1 MIDQFFSH
9 PKVLKRLHL
18 GPLGSHIDSFA
29 QILIVQ
35 DYKTS
40 TAKQKIRIVADLSC
54 WLDQQEL
61 SVKDLDET
69 TLNEFLLYR
78 GRRGSIFKIEP
89 PTLRQL
95 LKHWRETG
103 VVADSVRVDDHSN
116 RRRIESGFAEYLVQE
131 RGLKQIT
138 IDTYLPIAGRFLSD
152 QFGTEPIVLNGLHP
166 NDIVRF
172 ILRYTETVSTKRA
185 QLIVCSLRSFFRFLY
200 QRGETAI
207 DLSPS
212 ALTVANWRLSE
223 LPKFLEPK
231 QVERLLQ
238 SCNQDTLIGQ
248 RDYVILLLLARL
260 GLRAGDVVHMT
271 LDDIDWD
278 AGEIIVSGKSDR
290 QQKLPLPHDIGEALV
305 RYLSHGRPRCPSRR
319 IFIRIKAPRK
329 GFSSS
334 VAICNIVRRAL
345 VRAKLNPAFK
355 GSHLLRHSL
364 ATQMLRGGASLV
376 EIGEILRHQ
385 RLDTTQ
391 IYGKVDLAALSAL
404 AQPWPGGEI

>member
-1 MIDQFFSH
+1 MIDQFLSH

>member
-1 MIDQFFSH
+1 MIDHFFSN
-9 PKVLKRLHL
+9 PEVLKRLHF
-18 GPLGSHIDSFA
+18 GPLGTHIDSFA
-29 QILIVQ
+29 QILEVQ
-35 DYKTS
+35 GYKRS
-40 TAKQKIRIVADLSC
+40 TAKYKITIIADFSR
-54 WLDQQEL
+54 WLDQQGV
-61 SVKDLDET
+61 SATDLDEI
-69 TLNEFLLYR
+69 TLNKFLLYR
-78 GRRGSIFKIEP
+78 GRRGSIFKSEP
-89 PTLRQL
+89 PTLQKF
-95 LKHWRETG
+95 LKSLRETG
-103 VVADSVRVDDHSN
+103 VVPDAVRVDDDSKLK
-116 RRRIESGFAEYLVQE
+116 RIECGFAKYLAQE
-131 RGLKQIT
+131 RGLEQIT

-152 QFGTEPIVLNGLHP
+152 QFGTGPIVLNGLFP

-223 LPKFLEPK
+223 LPKFLEPE

-238 SCNQDTLIGQ
+238 SCNQDSLVGQ

-271 LDDIDWD
+271 LDDIDWEV
-278 AGEIIVSGKSDR
+278 GQFIVCGKSHR
-290 QQKLPLPHDIGEALV
+290 QERLPLPQDVGEALV
-305 RYLSHGRPRCPSRR
+305 RYLCDGRPPCSSRR
-319 IFIRIKAPRK
+319 VFIRIKAPHK

-345 VRAKLNPAFK
+345 IRAKLDPAFK

-364 ATQMLRGGASLV
+364 ATQMLRAGASLA

-391 IYGKVDLAALSAL
+391 IYAKVDLVTLRAL

>member
-1 MIDQFFSH
+1 M
-9 PKVLKRLHL
+9 KRLHY

-29 QILIVQ
+29 RIFVVQ
-35 DYKTS
+35 GYKKS
-40 TAKQKIRIVADLSC
+40 TAKQKIKIVADLSR
-54 WLDQQEL
+54 WLDQQGL
-61 SVKDLDET
+61 SVKNLDEI

-78 GRRGSIFKIEP
+78 SRRGSIFKIEP

-95 LKHWRETG
+95 LKHLRGIG
-103 VVADSVRVDDHSN
+103 VVADSIRVDDHSK
-116 RRRIESGFAEYLVQE
+116 RRKIESEFAEYLVQE
-131 RGLKQIT
+131 RGVKQRT
-138 IDTYLPIAGRFLSD
+138 IDTYLPIADRFLSA
-152 QFGTEPIVLNGLHP
+152 QFGTGPIVLSGLHP

-172 ILRYTETVSTKRA
+172 ILQDTETVSTKRA
-185 QLIVCSLRSFFRFLY
+185 QLIVSSLRSFFRFLY
-200 QRGETAI
+200 TRGETAI

-212 ALTVANWRLSE
+212 ALTVANWRFSE

-231 QVERLLQ
+231 QAEHLLQ

-248 RDYVILLLLARL
+248 RDHVILLLLARL

-271 LDDIDWD
+271 LDDIDWE
-278 AGEIIVSGKSDR
+278 AGELIVCGKSDR
-290 QQKLPLPHDIGEALV
+290 QERLPLPQDVGEALV
-305 RYLSHGRPRCPSRR
+305 RYLRNGRPPCSSRT
-319 IFIRIKAPRK
+319 IFIRIKAPHK

-334 VAICNIVRRAL
+334 VAICDIVRRAL
-345 VRAKLNPAFK
+345 RRANLNPSFK

-364 ATQMLRGGASLV
+364 ATQMLRSGSSLA

-391 IYGKVDLAALSAL
+391 IYAKVDFATLSAL

>member
-1 MIDQFFSH
+1 MIDHFFSN
-9 PKVLKRLHL
+9 PEVLKRLHF
-18 GPLGSHIDSFA
+18 GPLGTHIDSFA
-29 QILIVQ
+29 QILEVQ
-35 DYKTS
+35 GYKRS
-40 TAKQKIRIVADLSC
+40 TAKYKITIIADFSR
-54 WLDQQEL
+54 WLDQQGV
-61 SVKDLDET
+61 SATDLDEI
-69 TLNEFLLYR
+69 TLNKFLLYR
-78 GRRGSIFKIEP
+78 GRRGSIFKSEP
-89 PTLRQL
+89 PTLQKF
-95 LKHWRETG
+95 LKSLRETG
-103 VVADSVRVDDHSN
+103 VVPDAVRVDDDSKLK
-116 RRRIESGFAEYLVQE
+116 RIECGFAKYLAQE
-131 RGLKQIT
+131 RGLEQIT

-152 QFGTEPIVLNGLHP
+152 QFGTGPIVLNGLFP

-223 LPKFLEPK
+223 LPKFLEPE

-238 SCNQDTLIGQ
+238 SCNQDSLVGQ

-271 LDDIDWD
+271 LDDIDWEV
-278 AGEIIVSGKSDR
+278 GQLIVRGKSHR
-290 QQKLPLPHDIGEALV
+290 QERLPLPQDVGEALV
-305 RYLSHGRPRCPSRR
+305 RYLCDGRPPCSSRR
-319 IFIRIKAPRK
+319 VFIRIKAPHK

-345 VRAKLNPAFK
+345 IRAKLDPAFK

-364 ATQMLRGGASLV
+364 ATQMLRAGASLA

-391 IYGKVDLAALSAL
+391 IYAKVDLVTLRAL

>member
-152 QFGTEPIVLNGLHP
+152 QFGTGPIVLNGLHP

>member
-1 MIDQFFSH
+1 MIDQFFSN

-18 GPLGSHIDSFA
+18 GPLGTHMDSFA
-29 QILIVQ
+29 QTLMMQ
-35 DYKTS
+35 GYKRN
-40 TAKQKIRIVADLSC
+40 TAKQKIRIVADLNR
-54 WLDQQEL
+54 WLDQQRL
-61 SVKDLDET
+61 SVKDLDEI
-69 TLNEFLLYR
+69 TLNEYLMYK

-89 PTLRQL
+89 PTLRAL
-95 LKHWRETG
+95 LEHLRETG
-103 VVADSVRVDDHSN
+103 VVADSVRVDDDSN
-116 RRRIESGFAEYLVQE
+116 RSRIESGFAEYLAQE
-131 RGLKQIT
+131 RGLKPVT
-138 IDTYLPIAGRFLSD
+138 IDNYLSIAGRFLSD
-152 QFGTEPIVLNGLHP
+152 QFGTGPIVLNGLHP

-172 ILRYTETVSTKRA
+172 ILQNTETVSAKRA
-185 QLIVCSLRSFFRFLY
+185 QLIVISLRSFFRFLY
-200 QRGETAI
+200 QRGETAN

-223 LPKFLEPK
+223 LPKFLEPE
-231 QVERLLQ
+231 QVECLLQ

-271 LDDIDWD
+271 LDDIDWEV
-278 AGEIIVSGKSDR
+278 GELIVRGKSHR
-290 QQKLPLPHDIGEALV
+290 QERLPLPQDVGEALV
-305 RYLSHGRPRCPSRR
+305 RYLRHGRPRCSSRR
-319 IFIRIKAPRK
+319 VFIRIRAPHK

-364 ATQMLRGGASLV
+364 ATQMLRGGASLA

-385 RLDTTQ
+385 RLNTTQ
-391 IYGKVDLAALSAL
+391 IYAKVDLAALRAL

>member
-152 QFGTEPIVLNGLHP
+152 QFGTGPIVLNGLHP

-278 AGEIIVSGKSDR
+278 VGEIIVSGKSDR

>member
-1 MIDQFFSH
+1 MIDHFFSH
-9 PKVLKRLHL
+9 PKVLKRLHY
-18 GPLGSHIDSFA
+18 GPLSSHIDGFA
-29 QILIVQ
+29 QILVVQ
-35 DYKTS
+35 GYKRS
-40 TAKQKIRIVADLSC
+40 TTKQKIGIVADLSR
-54 WLDQQEL
+54 WLDQQGL
-61 SVKDLDET
+61 SVKDLDEI

-78 GRRGSIFKIEP
+78 GRIGSIFKIEP

-95 LKHWRETG
+95 LKHLRESG
-103 VVADSVRVDDHSN
+103 VVADSVQIDGHSK
-116 RRRIESGFAEYLVQE
+116 RRRIERGFVEYLVQE
-131 RGLKQIT
+131 RGLEQIT

-152 QFGTEPIVLNGLHP
+152 QFGTGPIVLNGLHP

-223 LPKFLEPK
+223 LPKFLEPE

-238 SCNQDTLIGQ
+238 SCNQDSLIGQ

-290 QQKLPLPHDIGEALV
+290 QQRLPLPHDIGEALV
-305 RYLSHGRPRCPSRR
+305 RYLSNGRPRCPSRR
-319 IFIRIKAPRK
+319 VFIRIRAPHK

-345 VRAKLNPAFK
+345 RRAKLNPAFK

-364 ATQMLRGGASLV
+364 ATQMLRGGASLM

-385 RLDTTQ
+385 RLNTTQ
-391 IYGKVDLAALSAL
+391 IYAKVDLAALRAL

>member
-1 MIDQFFSH
+1 MIEYFFSN
-9 PKVLKRLHL
+9 PNVLKRLHF
-18 GPLGSHIDSFA
+18 GPLGSYIDSFT
-29 QILIVQ
+29 QILEVQ
-35 DYKTS
+35 GYKRS
-40 TAKQKIRIVADLSC
+40 TAKYKITIVADFSR
-54 WLDQQEL
+54 WLDQQGF
-61 SVKDLDET
+61 SVTDLDEI
-69 TLNEFLLYR
+69 TLNKFLLYR

-89 PTLRQL
+89 PTLRAL
-95 LKHWRETG
+95 LKHLRETG
-103 VVADSVRVDDHSN
+103 VVPDAVRVDDDSK

-131 RGLKQIT
+131 RGLEQIT

-152 QFGTEPIVLNGLHP
+152 QFGTGPIVLNGLFP

-200 QRGETAI
+200 HRGETAI

-223 LPKFLEPK
+223 LPKFLEPE
-231 QVERLLQ
+231 QVEHLLQ
-238 SCNQDTLIGQ
+238 SCDQDSLIGQ

-271 LDDIDWD
+271 LDDIDWEV
-278 AGEIIVSGKSDR
+278 GELIVCGKSDR
-290 QQKLPLPHDIGEALV
+290 QQRLPLPHDVGEALV
-305 RYLSHGRPRCPSRR
+305 RYLCDGRPPCSSRNV
-319 IFIRIKAPRK
+319 FIRINAPHK

-364 ATQMLRGGASLV
+364 ATQMLRAGASLA
-376 EIGEILRHQ
+376 EIGQILRHQ

-391 IYGKVDLAALSAL
+391 IYAKVDLAALSAL

>member
-1 MIDQFFSH
+1 MIAHFFSQ
-9 PKVLKRLHL
+9 PKVLKRLRF

-29 QILIVQ
+29 QILMVQ
-35 DYKTS
+35 GYQTS
-40 TAKQKIRIVADLSC
+40 TAKHKIRIVADLSR
-54 WLDQQEL
+54 WLNLQGL
-61 SVKDLDET
+61 RVKDLDET
-69 TLNEFLLYR
+69 TLNKYLLYK

-89 PTLRQL
+89 PTLRAL
-95 LKHWRETG
+95 LEHLRETG
-103 VVADSVRVDDHSN
+103 VAADSVRVDDDSK
-116 RRRIESGFAEYLVQE
+116 RSRILNGFAEYLAQE
-131 RGLKQIT
+131 RGLKQVT
-138 IDTYLPIAGRFLSD
+138 IDNYLSVARQFLSD
-152 QFGTEPIVLNGLHP
+152 QFGTGPIVLKGLHP

-172 ILRYTETVSTKRA
+172 ILRNTETLSVKRA

-200 QRGETAI
+200 QRGETAN

-212 ALTVANWRLSE
+212 ALTVANWHLSE

-231 QVERLLQ
+231 QVECLLH

-248 RDYVILLLLARL
+248 RDYAVLLLLARL

-271 LDDIDWD
+271 LDDIDWE
-278 AGEIIVSGKSDR
+278 AGELIVSGKSHR
-290 QQKLPLPHDIGEALV
+290 QERLPLPQDVGEALV
-305 RYLSHGRPRCPSRR
+305 RYLRYGRPRCSSRR
-319 IFIRIKAPRK
+319 VFIRIRAPHK

-364 ATQMLRGGASLV
+364 ATRMLRGGASLA

-385 RLDTTQ
+385 RLNTTQ
-391 IYGKVDLAALSAL
+391 IYAKVDLSALRAL
-404 AQPWPGGEI
+404 AQPWPGGVI

>member
-1 MIDQFFSH
+1 
-9 PKVLKRLHL
+9 
-18 GPLGSHIDSFA
+18 
-29 QILIVQ
+29 VQ

>member
-1 MIDQFFSH
+1 MIDQFFSN

-18 GPLGSHIDSFA
+18 GPLGTHMDSFA
-29 QILIVQ
+29 QTLMMQ
-35 DYKTS
+35 GYKRN
-40 TAKQKIRIVADLSC
+40 TAKQKIRIVADLSR
-54 WLDQQEL
+54 WLDQQRL
-61 SVKDLDET
+61 SVKDLDEI
-69 TLNEFLLYR
+69 TLNEYLMYK

-89 PTLRQL
+89 PTLRAL
-95 LKHWRETG
+95 LEHLRETG
-103 VVADSVRVDDHSN
+103 VVADSVRVDDDSN
-116 RRRIESGFAEYLVQE
+116 RSRIESGFAEYLAQE
-131 RGLKQIT
+131 RGLKQVT
-138 IDTYLPIAGRFLSD
+138 IDNYLSIAGRFLSD
-152 QFGTEPIVLNGLHP
+152 QFGTGPIVLNGLHP

-172 ILRYTETVSTKRA
+172 ILQNTETVSAKRA
-185 QLIVCSLRSFFRFLY
+185 QLIVISLRSFFRFLY
-200 QRGETAI
+200 QRGETAN

-223 LPKFLEPK
+223 LPKFLEPE
-231 QVERLLQ
+231 QVECLLQ

-271 LDDIDWD
+271 LDDIDWEV
-278 AGEIIVSGKSDR
+278 GELIVRGKSHR
-290 QQKLPLPHDIGEALV
+290 QERLPLPQDVGEALV
-305 RYLSHGRPRCPSRR
+305 RYLRHGRPRCSSRR
-319 IFIRIKAPRK
+319 VFIRIRAPHK

-364 ATQMLRGGASLV
+364 ATQMLRGGASLA

-385 RLDTTQ
+385 RLNTTQ
-391 IYGKVDLAALSAL
+391 IYAKVDLAALRAL